1 MAAQMRALTPEHTPW
16 HLFGA
21 KVRELR
27 IVRGWSQGELGRRVA
42 ASKSLISRI
51 ETADRYSQPDLTC
64 RLDIALGAFGEILRC
79 YPAPIARSRCDR
91 PGSVTV
97 TYAGLAGT
105 VRLCTADP
113 SLIEFCDCHF
123 TRSYGCEIAWTIEAS
138 RNGAEPS
145 LGGSTPAFADIQVD
159 TARAISRIGA
169 AATDILIFGT
179 RALLSALN
187 AGLDPHMLDNR
198 WLRKYELP
206 TTSVEVAFRAIPCPA
221 IRTVFGDEEVVMQAV
236 GVEAAAPVSVCF
248 DRRSA
253 ASGASCPQVR
263 RDIADALPQVNVS
276 EDWACT
282 TSVAALGQS
291 GRKCAEW
298 LSSPL
303 KVGLG
308 NARREAVAPC
318 L

>member
-1 MAAQMRALTPEHTPW
+1 MAAQMRVLTPEHTPW

-79 YPAPIARSRCDR
+79 YPAPIARSRSDR

-105 VRLCTADP
+105 ICLRTADP
-113 SLIEFCDCHF
+113 SLIEFCDHHF
-123 TRSYGCEIAWTIEAS
+123 TRSYGCEIAWTIEVS
-138 RNGAEPS
+138 RHGTAPS
-145 LGGSTPAFADIQVD
+145 LGASPPAFAEIQVD

-169 AATDILIFGT
+169 AAPDILIFGT

-187 AGLDPHMLDNR
+187 AGLDPNMLDSR
-198 WLRKYELP
+198 WLRRYELP

-221 IRTVFGDEEVVMQAV
+221 VRNVFGDEEVVMQAV
-236 GVEAAAPVSVCF
+236 EVEAVAPVSVCF
-248 DRRSA
+248 GRRSA
-253 ASGASCPQVR
+253 VSGAFCPQVR
-263 RDIADALPQVNVS
+263 RDTAEALPQVNFC

-282 TSVAALGQS
+282 TSVTALGQF
-291 GRKCAEW
+291 GGKCAEW

-303 KVGLG
+303 TGLG
-308 NARREAVAPC
+308 NVRREAVAPC